1 MYSSE
6 DLEQFHVEY
15 QSEWVPSG
23 MTMRAFC
30 DRNNVPYRV
39 MENFVRN
46 IRKKIVRT

>member
-6 DLEQFHVEY
+6 DLERFYVEY
-15 QSEWVPSG
+15 QSEWVPRG

-39 MENFVRN
+39 MDSTRPHFRIEF
-46 IRKKIVRT
+46 